1 MIFICLIALNVLA
14 VTAFSLLRARRHPF
28 ILLDPAWA
36 FLAGYAINYCV
47 RPILFLFDP
56 SVGGIYQ
63 DDIYPEAM
71 IRHGV
76 NGALLFALLGLS
88 GFALGDWL
96 FERVARRMSDR
107 LPTLP
112 LKEFAQRASYNVFAL
127 FFLVIGGVG
136 FYGFVSAAGWA
147 GTLLELFSGG
157 QRDAFMQVI
166 LGHGYYT
173 FAMQLSLLGWVM
185 ICAKWIAFPGRRSG
199 LSKAVHAF
207 VRYGWFFGTILIW
220 LGLGERASIVTVLF
234 VPIALYFTISSA
246 DSEVTRQRRRKAI
259 ILTVGAVVVFTCVA
273 GPIGLLMKGKE
284 VSVPGMAAMAISAWD
299 SFEFTIAAQ
308 NYVQFSDLFWGRTYA
323 SDLVYTWLPRVIFPW
338 KPERYGAVLVQDKLA
353 PDFIDNVG
361 ATFPTGFLVEA
372 YANFWY
378 PGVFL
383 VPLGLAVMSKTL
395 YFRLLKKH
403 DWFWLVQMALLFPLI
418 ASFRSVGWTAAALL
432 ANVAVTGFVVFVCYG
447 LRSTN
452 MALRSLPLDSPSPNR
467 PALS

>member
-1 MIFICLIALNVLA
+1 MTSIFLITANIVAVL
-14 VTAFSLLRARRHPF
+14 AFSLARVRRHKF

-36 FLAGYAINYCV
+36 FLGGYAINYCV
-47 RPILFLFDP
+47 RPVLYVFDP
-56 SVGGIYQ
+56 SVGGVYQ

-76 NGALLFALLGLS
+76 NSALLFAMLGLS
-88 GFALGDWL
+88 GFVLGDFF
-96 FERVARRMSDR
+96 FERLAKRTSDR

-112 LKEFAQRASYNVFAL
+112 LREFSERGTYGFFAL
-127 FFLVIGGVG
+127 LFLLLGGCG

-185 ICAKWIAFPGRRSG
+185 ICAKWIAFPRSRSG
-199 LSKAVHAF
+199 LRKLGHGLL
-207 VRYGWFFGTILIW
+207 RYGWFLCTILIW

-234 VPIALYFTISSA
+234 VPIALYFTISSPE
-246 DSEVTRQRRRKAI
+246 SEASRKRRRNAI
-259 ILTVGAVVVFTCVA
+259 VLTVGAVILFTCVA

-284 VSVPGMAAMAISAWD
+284 VSVAGMTAMAISAWD

-308 NYVQFSDLFWGRTYA
+308 NYIHVSNLFWGRTYA
-323 SDLVYTWLPRVIFPW
+323 SDLVFTWLPRFAFPW

-361 ATFPTGFLVEA
+361 ATFPTGVLVEA

-378 PGVFL
+378 FGLLF
-383 VPLGLAVMSKTL
+383 VPMALAGLSKVL
-395 YFRLLKKH
+395 YYRLRKGH
-403 DWFWLVQMALLFPLI
+403 DWFWLVQAALLFPLI
-418 ASFRSVGWTAAALL
+418 ASFRSVGWTAAALM
-432 ANVAVTGFVVFVCYG
+432 ANIAVTGFVAVVCHG
-447 LRSTN
+447 MKSLNT
-452 MALRSLPLDSPSPNR
+452 AVRSLPLDPGPPR
-467 PALS
+467 PALT